1 MAIRDVRDLIA
12 VLGQRGPGK
21 RTPPIQG
28 NGGASNVGCGGSMPP
43 IPNLGQTL
51 MRGQDLNLRPSGYEP
66 ESLLIVLDD
75 P

>member
-28 NGGASNVGCGGSMPP
+28 NGGASNVGCGGRQPALFALRFRALVGTIMAVE
-43 IPNLGQTL
+43 
-51 MRGQDLNLRPSGYEP
+51 GQDLFKTLH
-66 ESLLIVLDD
+66 
-75 P
+75 